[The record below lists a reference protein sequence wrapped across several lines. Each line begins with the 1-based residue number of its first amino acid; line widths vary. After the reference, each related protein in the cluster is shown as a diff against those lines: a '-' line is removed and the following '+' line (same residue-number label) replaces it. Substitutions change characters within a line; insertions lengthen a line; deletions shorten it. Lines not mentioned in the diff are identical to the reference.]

1 MTELELDLDIET
13 FDVYESILDSQFAAL
28 TAEAR
33 RLSAS
38 FVRIGQDKKM
48 MLPILITVT
57 SDKRHNSTSIRW
69 SKAKTAGGN
78 STTRVYLNPLAK
90 GRNKDRYDPSSFRFL
105 EPELR
110 AIVMH
115 YEELLSIIRFSLGR
129 NREAYKHHLY
139 TKQTILK
146 RTGLAAAAGRDVVEQ
161 ELGSSDVMAL

>member
-1 MTELELDLDIET
+1 MTELLLDLDIEA
-13 FDVYESILDSQFAAL
+13 FDVYESILDSHFAAL

-33 RLSAS
+33 RLSES

-69 SKAKTAGGN
+69 CKARPAGSN
-78 STTRVYLNPLAK
+78 STTRVYLNPIAK

-110 AIVMH
+110 AIVMY

-129 NREAYKHHLY
+129 NREAYKHHLH

-146 RTGLAAAAGRDVVEQ
+146 RAGLVAATGQEVAGQ